1 MNEYRGML
9 ELMKSGA
16 QDLPSPG
23 PWRVGKIKSTVVCDS
38 HICGLIGANARDYY
52 GGNLIGESVAP
63 NNVRLIAA
71 APALLE
77 YFLESMAM
85 IHDMASSPD
94 MKQIVDSFVIAA
106 TKVKIH
112 VDAIFSD
119 REFPGA

>member
-9 ELMKSGA
+9 ERMRSGA
-16 QDLPSPG
+16 ENLPNPG
-23 PWRVGKIKSTVVCDS
+23 PWRIGRIKSTVVCDS
-38 HICGLIGANARDYY
+38 RVEGPRGANDTAYY
-52 GGNLIGESVAP
+52 GGNLISESVAP
-63 NNVRLIAA
+63 QNARLIAA

-106 TKVKIH
+106 TKAKIH
-112 VDAIFSD
+112 VDAISSD
-119 REFPGA
+119 REFSGA